1 VEKCIRFCSFFLRD
15 ISVYLVAD
23 KMLKTMLFWG
33 VEIMKNDRKLIQFH
47 FITNPEVSTHY
58 HQNPEVFYVLTGELK
73 VQIDETTFL
82 MKQGDILLINANK
95 RHTMNGNEELLGA
108 RFDLDFH
115 LLAEYMESMQLLFWC
130 NSVADKNAAYADLR
144 EVFDQILSRY
154 FEKDEKSALDLQA
167 LYFQAAHILTSN
179 FLVKADDTRLNMDDS
194 QDRQR
199 VRQIQNYIQANYQSQ
214 ISLNNLADQ
223 LYLSNAY
230 LSKYVKKH
238 LGLTFMEYL
247 NNVRLFHAVDELL
260 YTKKN
265 MTHIALDNGFPTSAT
280 FTKAFRDI
288 YGEAPSEYRRKMRE
302 QQEPNNPEQGLSEEE
317 SGRIKKYLIFKEQH
331 NEPVVKN
338 QKVCTV
344 DVQQTGKLLTDCHK
358 AICVGDAYT
367 VLQSDVQS
375 QLRDLQK
382 AADIKYARMWNI
394 FSREECYNEKGGCNF
409 RKIDQI
415 LDFLLENHM
424 KPYLELGHKEVLLNY
439 SAEKFLKEN
448 EKIENYEVQVYEYII
463 REFCTHLVNRYGIDE
478 IETWYFEYYNFS
490 NTGVT
495 ESTGMTEEE
504 GLYYQYFA
512 IIYRILKGISPA
524 IKVGGAGFILGY
536 GTLGC
541 RSILPIWKKKN
552 LMPDF
557 LSVYSYQYVA
567 IDDNG
572 ERYGRKSI
580 DIDYMKNQ
588 TEILREVIKETG
600 FQVPELHMSE
610 WNFTI
615 SNRNVLNDS
624 CNQGAYVLKNC
635 IDMNGE
641 VDLMAYW
648 HALDSYSDYYDADN
662 VLNGDSGMISRDGIR
677 KPSFY
682 AYVFMNRLLPNVIK
696 KDENSIITTNGRD
709 RYVIACHNFKKLSA
723 QYVFSEEEKIT
734 VETIDNYMENDESLK
749 LQFRLENVKDG
760 DYLVKI
766 HMVNKENGSA
776 QDIWKRLQCSKNL
789 ARDEMQ
795 YLEKSAIP
803 RMEMKNVHVEG
814 GVLELENVL
823 MAQEIRL
830 LDIQYRYSLK

>member
-1 VEKCIRFCSFFLRD
+1 
-15 ISVYLVAD
+15 
-23 KMLKTMLFWG
+23 
-33 VEIMKNDRKLIQFH
+33 
-47 FITNPEVSTHY
+47 
-58 HQNPEVFYVLTGELK
+58 

-82 MKQGDILLINANK
+82 MKQGDIILINANK

-108 RFDLDFH
+108 RFEIDFH

-144 EVFDQILSRY
+144 EVFDHILSRY

-199 VRQIQNYIQANYQSQ
+199 VRRIQNYIQANYQSQ
-214 ISLNNLADQ
+214 ISLNNLSDQ

-265 MTHIALDNGFPTSAT
+265 MTHIALDNGFPTSAA

-302 QQEPNNPEQGLSEEE
+302 QQEPENPEHGLSEEE

-367 VLQSDVQS
+367 VLQSNVQS

-394 FSREECYNEKGGCNF
+394 FSREECYNGKKGCNF

-448 EKIENYEVQVYEYII
+448 EEIENYEVQVYEYIF

-490 NTGVT
+490 NTGAT

-512 IIYRILKGISPA
+512 TIYRILKGISPA

-567 IDDNG
+567 IDDNDK
-572 ERYGRKSI
+572 RYGRKSI
-580 DIDYMKNQ
+580 DIDYMRNQ

-600 FQVPELHMSE
+600 FQVPELHISE

-776 QDIWKRLQCSKNL
+776 QDIWKRLQYSKNL

>member
-1 VEKCIRFCSFFLRD
+1 MC
-15 ISVYLVAD
+15 
-23 KMLKTMLFWG
+23 WG
-33 VEIMKNDRKLIQFH
+33 VEIMENDRKLIQFH
-47 FITNPEVSTHY
+47 IITNAEVSTHY

-82 MKQGDILLINANK
+82 MKQGDIILINANK

-108 RFDLDFH
+108 RFEIDFH

-144 EVFDQILSRY
+144 EVFDHILSRY

-199 VRQIQNYIQANYQSQ
+199 VRRIQNYIQANYQSQ
-214 ISLNNLADQ
+214 ISLNNLSDQ

-265 MTHIALDNGFPTSAT
+265 MTHIALDNGFPTSAA

-302 QQEPNNPEQGLSEEE
+302 QQEPENPEHGLSEEE

-367 VLQSDVQS
+367 VLQSNVQS

-394 FSREECYNEKGGCNF
+394 FSREECYNGKKGCNF

-448 EKIENYEVQVYEYII
+448 EEIENYEVQVYEYIF

-490 NTGVT
+490 NTGAT

-512 IIYRILKGISPA
+512 TIYRILKGISPA

-567 IDDNG
+567 IDDNDK
-572 ERYGRKSI
+572 RYGRKSI
-580 DIDYMKNQ
+580 DIDYMRNQ

-600 FQVPELHMSE
+600 FQVPELHISE

-749 LQFRLENVKDG
+749 LQFRLENVKDR

-776 QDIWKRLQCSKNL
+776 QDIWKRLQYSKNL

>member
-1 VEKCIRFCSFFLRD
+1 
-15 ISVYLVAD
+15 
-23 KMLKTMLFWG
+23 
-33 VEIMKNDRKLIQFH
+33 
-47 FITNPEVSTHY
+47 
-58 HQNPEVFYVLTGELK
+58 
-73 VQIDETTFL
+73 
-82 MKQGDILLINANK
+82 
-95 RHTMNGNEELLGA
+95 MNGNEELLGA
-108 RFDLDFH
+108 RFEIDFH

-144 EVFDQILSRY
+144 EVFDHILSRY

-199 VRQIQNYIQANYQSQ
+199 VRRIQNYIQANYQSQ
-214 ISLNNLADQ
+214 ISLNNLSDQ

-265 MTHIALDNGFPTSAT
+265 MTHIALDNGFPTSAA

-302 QQEPNNPEQGLSEEE
+302 QQEPENPEHGLSEEE

-367 VLQSDVQS
+367 VLQSNVQS

-394 FSREECYNEKGGCNF
+394 FSREECYNEKKGCNF

-448 EKIENYEVQVYEYII
+448 EEIENYEVQVYEYIF

-490 NTGVT
+490 NTGAT

-512 IIYRILKGISPA
+512 TIYRILKGISPA

-567 IDDNG
+567 IDDNDK
-572 ERYGRKSI
+572 RYGRKSI
-580 DIDYMKNQ
+580 DIDYMRNQ

-600 FQVPELHMSE
+600 FQVPELHISE

-734 VETIDNYMENDESLK
+734 VETIDNYMENDEPLK

-766 HMVNKENGSA
+766 HMVNKENGSV
-776 QDIWKRLQCSKNL
+776 QDIWKRLQYSKNL

>member
-1 VEKCIRFCSFFLRD
+1 
-15 ISVYLVAD
+15 
-23 KMLKTMLFWG
+23 
-33 VEIMKNDRKLIQFH
+33 
-47 FITNPEVSTHY
+47 
-58 HQNPEVFYVLTGELK
+58 
-73 VQIDETTFL
+73 
-82 MKQGDILLINANK
+82 
-95 RHTMNGNEELLGA
+95 
-108 RFDLDFH
+108 
-115 LLAEYMESMQLLFWC
+115 
-130 NSVADKNAAYADLR
+130 
-144 EVFDQILSRY
+144 
-154 FEKDEKSALDLQA
+154 
-167 LYFQAAHILTSN
+167 
-179 FLVKADDTRLNMDDS
+179 
-194 QDRQR
+194 
-199 VRQIQNYIQANYQSQ
+199 
-214 ISLNNLADQ
+214 
-223 LYLSNAY
+223 
-230 LSKYVKKH
+230 
-238 LGLTFMEYL
+238 MEYL

-265 MTHIALDNGFPTSAT
+265 MTHIALDNGFPTSAA

-302 QQEPNNPEQGLSEEE
+302 QQEPENPEHGLSEEE

-367 VLQSDVQS
+367 VLQSNVQS

-394 FSREECYNEKGGCNF
+394 FSREECYNGKKGCNF

-448 EKIENYEVQVYEYII
+448 EEIENYEVQVYEYIF

-490 NTGVT
+490 NTGAT

-512 IIYRILKGISPA
+512 TIYRILKGISPA

-567 IDDNG
+567 IDDNDK
-572 ERYGRKSI
+572 RYGRKSI
-580 DIDYMKNQ
+580 DIDYMRNQ

-600 FQVPELHMSE
+600 FQVPELHISE

-776 QDIWKRLQCSKNL
+776 QDIWKRLQYSKNL

>member
-1 VEKCIRFCSFFLRD
+1 MIRVTVWYEYVQEAGEFNEEFLPKDMSVEEKARLKKR
-15 ISVYLVAD
+15 VAD
-23 KMLKTMLFWG
+23 VAAKIKEVYPKG
-33 VEIMKNDRKLIQFH
+33 VMG
-47 FITNPEVSTHY
+47 TV
-58 HQNPEVFYVLTGELK
+58 
-73 VQIDETTFL
+73 
-82 MKQGDILLINANK
+82 
-95 RHTMNGNEELLGA
+95 
-108 RFDLDFH
+108 
-115 LLAEYMESMQLLFWC
+115 AE
-130 NSVADKNAAYADLR
+130 
-144 EVFDQILSRY
+144 
-154 FEKDEKSALDLQA
+154 
-167 LYFQAAHILTSN
+167 H
-179 FLVKADDTRLNMDDS
+179 
-194 QDRQR
+194 
-199 VRQIQNYIQANYQSQ
+199 
-214 ISLNNLADQ
+214 
-223 LYLSNAY
+223 
-230 LSKYVKKH
+230 
-238 LGLTFMEYL
+238 LTFMEYL

-265 MTHIALDNGFPTSAT
+265 MTHIALDNGFPTSAA

-302 QQEPNNPEQGLSEEE
+302 QQEPENPEHGLSEEE

-367 VLQSDVQS
+367 VLQSNVQS

-394 FSREECYNEKGGCNF
+394 FSREECYNGKKGCNF

-448 EKIENYEVQVYEYII
+448 EEIENYEVQVYEYIF

-490 NTGVT
+490 NTGAT

-512 IIYRILKGISPA
+512 TIYRILKGISPA

-567 IDDNG
+567 IDDNDK
-572 ERYGRKSI
+572 RYGRKSI
-580 DIDYMKNQ
+580 DIDYMRNQ

-600 FQVPELHMSE
+600 FQVPELHISE

-776 QDIWKRLQCSKNL
+776 QDIWKRLQYSKNL

>member
-1 VEKCIRFCSFFLRD
+1 
-15 ISVYLVAD
+15 
-23 KMLKTMLFWG
+23 M
-33 VEIMKNDRKLIQFH
+33 
-47 FITNPEVSTHY
+47 
-58 HQNPEVFYVLTGELK
+58 
-73 VQIDETTFL
+73 
-82 MKQGDILLINANK
+82 
-95 RHTMNGNEELLGA
+95 
-108 RFDLDFH
+108 
-115 LLAEYMESMQLLFWC
+115 FWC

-144 EVFDQILSRY
+144 EVFDHILSRY

-199 VRQIQNYIQANYQSQ
+199 VRRIQNYIQANYQSQ
-214 ISLNNLADQ
+214 ISLNNLSDQ

-265 MTHIALDNGFPTSAT
+265 MTHIALDNGFPTSAA

-302 QQEPNNPEQGLSEEE
+302 QQESENPEHGLSEEE

-382 AADIKYARMWNI
+382 ATDIKYARMWNI
-394 FSREECYNEKGGCNF
+394 FSREECYNEKKGCNF

-448 EKIENYEVQVYEYII
+448 EEIENYEVQVYEYIF

-495 ESTGMTEEE
+495 ESTGMTEEDD
-504 GLYYQYFA
+504 LYYQYFA
-512 IIYRILKGISPA
+512 TIYRILKGISPA

-536 GTLGC
+536 GTSGC

-567 IDDNG
+567 IDDNDK
-572 ERYGRKSI
+572 RYGRKSI
-580 DIDYMKNQ
+580 DIDYMRNQ

-776 QDIWKRLQCSKNL
+776 QDIWKRLQYSKNL

>member
-1 VEKCIRFCSFFLRD
+1 
-15 ISVYLVAD
+15 
-23 KMLKTMLFWG
+23 
-33 VEIMKNDRKLIQFH
+33 
-47 FITNPEVSTHY
+47 
-58 HQNPEVFYVLTGELK
+58 
-73 VQIDETTFL
+73 
-82 MKQGDILLINANK
+82 
-95 RHTMNGNEELLGA
+95 MNGNEELLGA
-108 RFDLDFH
+108 RFEIDFH

-144 EVFDQILSRY
+144 EVFDHILSRY

-199 VRQIQNYIQANYQSQ
+199 VRRIQNYIQANYQSQ
-214 ISLNNLADQ
+214 ISLNNLSDQ

-265 MTHIALDNGFPTSAT
+265 MTHIALDNGFPTSAA

-302 QQEPNNPEQGLSEEE
+302 QQEPENPEHGLSEEE

-367 VLQSDVQS
+367 VLQSNVQS

-394 FSREECYNEKGGCNF
+394 FSREECYNGKKGCNF

-448 EKIENYEVQVYEYII
+448 EEIENYEVQVYEYIF

-490 NTGVT
+490 NTGAT

-512 IIYRILKGISPA
+512 TIYRILKGISPA

-567 IDDNG
+567 IDDNDK
-572 ERYGRKSI
+572 RYGRKSI
-580 DIDYMKNQ
+580 DIDYMRNQ

-600 FQVPELHMSE
+600 FQVPELHISE

-776 QDIWKRLQCSKNL
+776 QDIWKRLQYSKNL

-803 RMEMKNVHVEG
+803 RMEMKNVHVEAG
-814 GVLELENVL
+814 CWNWK
-823 MAQEIRL
+823 MC
-830 LDIQYRYSLK
+830 

>member
-1 VEKCIRFCSFFLRD
+1 
-15 ISVYLVAD
+15 
-23 KMLKTMLFWG
+23 
-33 VEIMKNDRKLIQFH
+33 
-47 FITNPEVSTHY
+47 
-58 HQNPEVFYVLTGELK
+58 
-73 VQIDETTFL
+73 
-82 MKQGDILLINANK
+82 
-95 RHTMNGNEELLGA
+95 MNGNEELLGA
-108 RFDLDFH
+108 RFEIDFH

-144 EVFDQILSRY
+144 EVFDHILSRY

-199 VRQIQNYIQANYQSQ
+199 VRRIQNYIQANYQSQ
-214 ISLNNLADQ
+214 ISLNNLSDQ

-265 MTHIALDNGFPTSAT
+265 MTHIALDNGFPTSAA

-302 QQEPNNPEQGLSEEE
+302 QQEPENPEHGLSEEE

-367 VLQSDVQS
+367 VLQSNVQS

-394 FSREECYNEKGGCNF
+394 FSREECYNGKKGCNF

-448 EKIENYEVQVYEYII
+448 EEIENYEVQVYEYIF

-490 NTGVT
+490 NTGAT

-512 IIYRILKGISPA
+512 TIYRILKGISPA

-567 IDDNG
+567 IDDNDK
-572 ERYGRKSI
+572 RYGRKSI
-580 DIDYMKNQ
+580 DIDYMRNQ

-600 FQVPELHMSE
+600 FHVPELHISE

-662 VLNGDSGMISRDGIR
+662 VLNRDSGMISRDGIR

-776 QDIWKRLQCSKNL
+776 QDIWKRLQYSKNL

>member
-1 VEKCIRFCSFFLRD
+1 
-15 ISVYLVAD
+15 
-23 KMLKTMLFWG
+23 M
-33 VEIMKNDRKLIQFH
+33 IQM
-47 FITNPEVSTHY
+47 
-58 HQNPEVFYVLTGELK
+58 QKLK

-82 MKQGDILLINANK
+82 MKQGDIILINANK

-108 RFDLDFH
+108 RFEIDFH

-144 EVFDQILSRY
+144 EVFDHILSRY

-199 VRQIQNYIQANYQSQ
+199 VRRIQNYIQANYQSQ
-214 ISLNNLADQ
+214 ISLNNLSDQ

-265 MTHIALDNGFPTSAT
+265 MTHIALDNGFPTSAA

-302 QQEPNNPEQGLSEEE
+302 QQEPENPEHGLSEEE

-367 VLQSDVQS
+367 VLQSNVQS

-394 FSREECYNEKGGCNF
+394 FSREECYNGKKGCNF

-448 EKIENYEVQVYEYII
+448 EEIENYEVQVYEYIF

-490 NTGVT
+490 NTGAT

-512 IIYRILKGISPA
+512 TIYRILKGISPA

-567 IDDNG
+567 IDDNDK
-572 ERYGRKSI
+572 RYGRKSI
-580 DIDYMKNQ
+580 DIDYMRNQ

-600 FQVPELHMSE
+600 FQVPELHISE

-776 QDIWKRLQCSKNL
+776 QDIWKRLQYSKNL

>member
-1 VEKCIRFCSFFLRD
+1 MC
-15 ISVYLVAD
+15 
-23 KMLKTMLFWG
+23 WG
-33 VEIMKNDRKLIQFH
+33 VEIMENDRKLIQFH
-47 FITNPEVSTHY
+47 FITNAEVSTLY

-82 MKQGDILLINANK
+82 MKQGDIILINANK

-108 RFDLDFH
+108 RFEIDFH

-130 NSVADKNAAYADLR
+130 NSVADKNVAYADLR
-144 EVFDQILSRY
+144 EVFDHILSRY

-199 VRQIQNYIQANYQSQ
+199 VRRIQNYIQANYQSQ
-214 ISLNNLADQ
+214 ISLNNLSDQ

-265 MTHIALDNGFPTSAT
+265 MTHIALDNGFPTSAA

-302 QQEPNNPEQGLSEEE
+302 QQEPENPEHGLSEEE

-367 VLQSDVQS
+367 VLQSNVQS

-394 FSREECYNEKGGCNF
+394 FSREECYNGKKGCNF

-448 EKIENYEVQVYEYII
+448 EEIENYEVQVYEYIF

-490 NTGVT
+490 NTGAT

-512 IIYRILKGISPA
+512 TIYRILKGISPA

-567 IDDNG
+567 IDDNDK
-572 ERYGRKSI
+572 RYGRKSI
-580 DIDYMKNQ
+580 DIDYMRNQ

-600 FQVPELHMSE
+600 FQVPELHISE

-776 QDIWKRLQCSKNL
+776 QDIWKRLQYSKNL

>member
-1 VEKCIRFCSFFLRD
+1 MEKCIRFCSFFLRD

-662 VLNGDSGMISRDGIR
+662 VLNGDSGMISCDGIR

-789 ARDEMQ
+789 ARDEM
-795 YLEKSAIP
+795 
-803 RMEMKNVHVEG
+803 
-814 GVLELENVL
+814 
-823 MAQEIRL
+823 
-830 LDIQYRYSLK
+830 

>member
-1 VEKCIRFCSFFLRD
+1 
-15 ISVYLVAD
+15 
-23 KMLKTMLFWG
+23 
-33 VEIMKNDRKLIQFH
+33 
-47 FITNPEVSTHY
+47 
-58 HQNPEVFYVLTGELK
+58 
-73 VQIDETTFL
+73 
-82 MKQGDILLINANK
+82 
-95 RHTMNGNEELLGA
+95 
-108 RFDLDFH
+108 
-115 LLAEYMESMQLLFWC
+115 
-130 NSVADKNAAYADLR
+130 
-144 EVFDQILSRY
+144 
-154 FEKDEKSALDLQA
+154 
-167 LYFQAAHILTSN
+167 
-179 FLVKADDTRLNMDDS
+179 
-194 QDRQR
+194 
-199 VRQIQNYIQANYQSQ
+199 
-214 ISLNNLADQ
+214 
-223 LYLSNAY
+223 
-230 LSKYVKKH
+230 
-238 LGLTFMEYL
+238 MEYL

-265 MTHIALDNGFPTSAT
+265 MTHIALDNGFPTSAA

-302 QQEPNNPEQGLSEEE
+302 QQESENPEHGLSEEE

-382 AADIKYARMWNI
+382 ATDIKYARMWNI
-394 FSREECYNEKGGCNF
+394 FSREECYNEKKGCNF

-448 EKIENYEVQVYEYII
+448 EEIENYEVQVYEYIF

-495 ESTGMTEEE
+495 ESTGMTEEDD
-504 GLYYQYFA
+504 LYYQYFA
-512 IIYRILKGISPA
+512 TIYRILKGISPA

-536 GTLGC
+536 GTSGC

-567 IDDNG
+567 IDDNDK
-572 ERYGRKSI
+572 RYGRKSI
-580 DIDYMKNQ
+580 DIDYMRNQ

-776 QDIWKRLQCSKNL
+776 QDIWKRLQYSKNL

>member
-1 VEKCIRFCSFFLRD
+1 
-15 ISVYLVAD
+15 
-23 KMLKTMLFWG
+23 M
-33 VEIMKNDRKLIQFH
+33 
-47 FITNPEVSTHY
+47 
-58 HQNPEVFYVLTGELK
+58 
-73 VQIDETTFL
+73 
-82 MKQGDILLINANK
+82 
-95 RHTMNGNEELLGA
+95 
-108 RFDLDFH
+108 
-115 LLAEYMESMQLLFWC
+115 
-130 NSVADKNAAYADLR
+130 
-144 EVFDQILSRY
+144 
-154 FEKDEKSALDLQA
+154 DLQA

-199 VRQIQNYIQANYQSQ
+199 VRRIQNYIQANYQSQ
-214 ISLNNLADQ
+214 ISLNNLSDQ

-265 MTHIALDNGFPTSAT
+265 MTHIALDNGFPTSAA

-302 QQEPNNPEQGLSEEE
+302 QQEPENPEHGLSEEE

-367 VLQSDVQS
+367 VLQSNVQS

-394 FSREECYNEKGGCNF
+394 FSREECYNGKKGCNF

-448 EKIENYEVQVYEYII
+448 EEIENYEVQVYEYIF

-490 NTGVT
+490 NTGAT

-512 IIYRILKGISPA
+512 TIYRILKGISPA

-567 IDDNG
+567 IDDNDK
-572 ERYGRKSI
+572 RYGRKSI
-580 DIDYMKNQ
+580 DIDYMRNQ

-600 FQVPELHMSE
+600 FQVPELHISE

-776 QDIWKRLQCSKNL
+776 QDIWKRLQYSKNL

>member
-1 VEKCIRFCSFFLRD
+1 MGL
-15 ISVYLVAD
+15 
-23 KMLKTMLFWG
+23 
-33 VEIMKNDRKLIQFH
+33 
-47 FITNPEVSTHY
+47 
-58 HQNPEVFYVLTGELK
+58 
-73 VQIDETTFL
+73 
-82 MKQGDILLINANK
+82 
-95 RHTMNGNEELLGA
+95 
-108 RFDLDFH
+108 H

-144 EVFDQILSRY
+144 EVFDHILSRY

-199 VRQIQNYIQANYQSQ
+199 VRRIQNYIQANYQSQ
-214 ISLNNLADQ
+214 ISLNNLSDQ

-265 MTHIALDNGFPTSAT
+265 MTHIALDNGFPTSAA

-302 QQEPNNPEQGLSEEE
+302 QQEPENPEHGLSEEE

-367 VLQSDVQS
+367 VLQSNVQS

-394 FSREECYNEKGGCNF
+394 FSREECYNGKKGCNF

-448 EKIENYEVQVYEYII
+448 EEIENYEVQVYEYIF

-490 NTGVT
+490 NTGAT

-512 IIYRILKGISPA
+512 TIYRILKGISPA

-567 IDDNG
+567 IDDNDK
-572 ERYGRKSI
+572 RYGRKSI
-580 DIDYMKNQ
+580 DIDYMRNQ

-600 FQVPELHMSE
+600 FQVPELHISE

-776 QDIWKRLQCSKNL
+776 QDIWKRLQYSKNL

>member
-1 VEKCIRFCSFFLRD
+1 
-15 ISVYLVAD
+15 
-23 KMLKTMLFWG
+23 MLFWG

-265 MTHIALDNGFPTSAT
+265 MTHIALDNGFPTSAS

-624 CNQGAYVLKNC
+624 CN
-635 IDMNGE
+635 
-641 VDLMAYW
+641 
-648 HALDSYSDYYDADN
+648 
-662 VLNGDSGMISRDGIR
+662 
-677 KPSFY
+677 
-682 AYVFMNRLLPNVIK
+682 
-696 KDENSIITTNGRD
+696 
-709 RYVIACHNFKKLSA
+709 
-723 QYVFSEEEKIT
+723 
-734 VETIDNYMENDESLK
+734 
-749 LQFRLENVKDG
+749 
-760 DYLVKI
+760 
-766 HMVNKENGSA
+766 
-776 QDIWKRLQCSKNL
+776 
-789 ARDEMQ
+789 
-795 YLEKSAIP
+795 
-803 RMEMKNVHVEG
+803 
-814 GVLELENVL
+814 
-823 MAQEIRL
+823 
-830 LDIQYRYSLK
+830 

>member
-1 VEKCIRFCSFFLRD
+1 
-15 ISVYLVAD
+15 
-23 KMLKTMLFWG
+23 
-33 VEIMKNDRKLIQFH
+33 
-47 FITNPEVSTHY
+47 
-58 HQNPEVFYVLTGELK
+58 
-73 VQIDETTFL
+73 
-82 MKQGDILLINANK
+82 
-95 RHTMNGNEELLGA
+95 
-108 RFDLDFH
+108 
-115 LLAEYMESMQLLFWC
+115 
-130 NSVADKNAAYADLR
+130 
-144 EVFDQILSRY
+144 
-154 FEKDEKSALDLQA
+154 
-167 LYFQAAHILTSN
+167 
-179 FLVKADDTRLNMDDS
+179 
-194 QDRQR
+194 
-199 VRQIQNYIQANYQSQ
+199 
-214 ISLNNLADQ
+214 
-223 LYLSNAY
+223 
-230 LSKYVKKH
+230 
-238 LGLTFMEYL
+238 MEYL
-247 NNVRLFHAVDELL
+247 NHVRLFHAVDELL

-265 MTHIALDNGFPTSAT
+265 MTHIALDNGFPTSAA

-302 QQEPNNPEQGLSEEE
+302 QQEPENPEHGLSEEE

-367 VLQSDVQS
+367 VLQSNVQS

-382 AADIKYARMWNI
+382 AEDIKYARMWNI
-394 FSREECYNEKGGCNF
+394 FSREECYNGKKGCNF

-448 EKIENYEVQVYEYII
+448 EEIENYEVQVYEYIF

-490 NTGVT
+490 NTGAT

-512 IIYRILKGISPA
+512 TIYRILKGISPA

-567 IDDNG
+567 IDDNDK
-572 ERYGRKSI
+572 RYGRKSI
-580 DIDYMKNQ
+580 DIDYMRNQ

-600 FQVPELHMSE
+600 FQVPELHISE

-776 QDIWKRLQCSKNL
+776 QDIWKRLQYSKNL

>member
-1 VEKCIRFCSFFLRD
+1 
-15 ISVYLVAD
+15 
-23 KMLKTMLFWG
+23 MLKTMLFWG

-682 AYVFMNRLLPNVIK
+682 TYVFMNRLLPNVIK

>member
-1 VEKCIRFCSFFLRD
+1 
-15 ISVYLVAD
+15 
-23 KMLKTMLFWG
+23 
-33 VEIMKNDRKLIQFH
+33 
-47 FITNPEVSTHY
+47 
-58 HQNPEVFYVLTGELK
+58 
-73 VQIDETTFL
+73 
-82 MKQGDILLINANK
+82 
-95 RHTMNGNEELLGA
+95 MNGNEELLGA
-108 RFDLDFH
+108 RFEIDFH

-144 EVFDQILSRY
+144 EVFDHILSRY

-199 VRQIQNYIQANYQSQ
+199 VRRIQNYIQANYQSQ
-214 ISLNNLADQ
+214 ISLNNLSDQ

-265 MTHIALDNGFPTSAT
+265 MTHIALDNGFPTSAA

-302 QQEPNNPEQGLSEEE
+302 QQEPENPEHGLSEEE

-367 VLQSDVQS
+367 VLQSNVQS

-394 FSREECYNEKGGCNF
+394 FSREECYNEKKGCNF

-448 EKIENYEVQVYEYII
+448 EEIENYEVQVYEYIF

-490 NTGVT
+490 NTGAT

-512 IIYRILKGISPA
+512 TIYRILKGISPA

-567 IDDNG
+567 IDDNDK
-572 ERYGRKSI
+572 RYGRKSI
-580 DIDYMKNQ
+580 DIDYMRNQ

-600 FQVPELHMSE
+600 FQVPELHISE

-776 QDIWKRLQCSKNL
+776 QDIWKRLQYSKNL

>member
-1 VEKCIRFCSFFLRD
+1 MEVFLEVTVRHKKYHA
-15 ISVYLVAD
+15 VFMD
-23 KMLKTMLFWG
+23 KM
-33 VEIMKNDRKLIQFH
+33 RQQ
-47 FITNPEVSTHY
+47 PEVTSCY
-58 HQNPEVFYVLTGELK
+58 QVEGEY
-73 VQIDETTFL
+73 D
-82 MKQGDILLINANK
+82 
-95 RHTMNGNEELLGA
+95 
-108 RFDLDFH
+108 
-115 LLAEYMESMQLLFWC
+115 
-130 NSVADKNAAYADLR
+130 
-144 EVFDQILSRY
+144 
-154 FEKDEKSALDLQA
+154 
-167 LYFQAAHILTSN
+167 

-199 VRQIQNYIQANYQSQ
+199 VRRIQNYIQANYQSQ
-214 ISLNNLADQ
+214 ISLNNLSDQ

-265 MTHIALDNGFPTSAT
+265 MTHIALDNGFPTSAA

-302 QQEPNNPEQGLSEEE
+302 QQEPENPEHGLSEEE

-367 VLQSDVQS
+367 VLQSNVQS

-394 FSREECYNEKGGCNF
+394 FSREECYNENKGCNF

-448 EKIENYEVQVYEYII
+448 EEIENYEVQVYEYIF

-490 NTGVT
+490 NTGAT

-512 IIYRILKGISPA
+512 TIYRILKGISPA

-567 IDDNG
+567 IDDNDK
-572 ERYGRKSI
+572 RYGRKSI
-580 DIDYMKNQ
+580 DIDYMRNQ

-600 FQVPELHMSE
+600 FQVPELHISE

-734 VETIDNYMENDESLK
+734 VETIDNYMENDEPLK

-766 HMVNKENGSA
+766 HMVNKENGSV
-776 QDIWKRLQCSKNL
+776 QDIWKRLQYSKNL

>member
-1 VEKCIRFCSFFLRD
+1 
-15 ISVYLVAD
+15 
-23 KMLKTMLFWG
+23 M
-33 VEIMKNDRKLIQFH
+33 
-47 FITNPEVSTHY
+47 
-58 HQNPEVFYVLTGELK
+58 
-73 VQIDETTFL
+73 
-82 MKQGDILLINANK
+82 
-95 RHTMNGNEELLGA
+95 
-108 RFDLDFH
+108 
-115 LLAEYMESMQLLFWC
+115 
-130 NSVADKNAAYADLR
+130 
-144 EVFDQILSRY
+144 
-154 FEKDEKSALDLQA
+154 DLQA

-199 VRQIQNYIQANYQSQ
+199 VRRIQNYIQANYQSQ
-214 ISLNNLADQ
+214 ISLNNLSDQ

-265 MTHIALDNGFPTSAT
+265 MTHIALDNGFPTSAA

-302 QQEPNNPEQGLSEEE
+302 QQESENPEHGLSEEE

-382 AADIKYARMWNI
+382 ATDIKYARMWNI
-394 FSREECYNEKGGCNF
+394 FSREECYNEKKGCNF

-448 EKIENYEVQVYEYII
+448 EEIENYEVQVYEYIF

-495 ESTGMTEEE
+495 ESTGMTEEDD
-504 GLYYQYFA
+504 LYYQYFA
-512 IIYRILKGISPA
+512 TIYRILKGISPA

-536 GTLGC
+536 GTSGC

-567 IDDNG
+567 IDDNDK
-572 ERYGRKSI
+572 RYGRKSI
-580 DIDYMKNQ
+580 DIDYMRNQ

-776 QDIWKRLQCSKNL
+776 QDIWKRLQYSKNL
-789 ARDEMQ
+789 ARDEIQ

>member
-1 VEKCIRFCSFFLRD
+1 
-15 ISVYLVAD
+15 
-23 KMLKTMLFWG
+23 M
-33 VEIMKNDRKLIQFH
+33 
-47 FITNPEVSTHY
+47 
-58 HQNPEVFYVLTGELK
+58 
-73 VQIDETTFL
+73 
-82 MKQGDILLINANK
+82 
-95 RHTMNGNEELLGA
+95 
-108 RFDLDFH
+108 
-115 LLAEYMESMQLLFWC
+115 
-130 NSVADKNAAYADLR
+130 
-144 EVFDQILSRY
+144 
-154 FEKDEKSALDLQA
+154 DLQA

-199 VRQIQNYIQANYQSQ
+199 VRRIQNYIQANYQSQ
-214 ISLNNLADQ
+214 ISLNNLSDQ

-265 MTHIALDNGFPTSAT
+265 MTHIALDNGFPTSAA

-302 QQEPNNPEQGLSEEE
+302 QQEPENPEHGLSEEE

-367 VLQSDVQS
+367 VLQSNVQS

-394 FSREECYNEKGGCNF
+394 FSREECYNEKKGCNF

-448 EKIENYEVQVYEYII
+448 EEIENYEVQVYEYIF

-490 NTGVT
+490 NTGAT

-512 IIYRILKGISPA
+512 TIYRILKGISPA

-567 IDDNG
+567 IDDNDK
-572 ERYGRKSI
+572 RYGRKSI
-580 DIDYMKNQ
+580 DIDYMRNQ

-600 FQVPELHMSE
+600 FQVPELHISE

-734 VETIDNYMENDESLK
+734 VETIDNYMENDEPLK

-766 HMVNKENGSA
+766 HMVNKENGSV
-776 QDIWKRLQCSKNL
+776 QDIWKRLQYSKNL

>member
-1 VEKCIRFCSFFLRD
+1 LC
-15 ISVYLVAD
+15 
-23 KMLKTMLFWG
+23 WG
-33 VEIMKNDRKLIQFH
+33 VEIMENDRKLIQFY
-47 FITNPEVSTHY
+47 FITNAEVSTHY

-82 MKQGDILLINANK
+82 MKQGDIILINANK

-108 RFDLDFH
+108 RFEIDFH

-144 EVFDQILSRY
+144 EVFDHILSRY

-199 VRQIQNYIQANYQSQ
+199 VRRIQNYIQANYQSQ
-214 ISLNNLADQ
+214 ISLNNLSDQ

-265 MTHIALDNGFPTSAT
+265 MTHIALDNGFPTSAA

-302 QQEPNNPEQGLSEEE
+302 QQEPENPEHGLSEEE

-367 VLQSDVQS
+367 VLQSNVQS

-394 FSREECYNEKGGCNF
+394 FSREECYNGKKGCNF

-448 EKIENYEVQVYEYII
+448 EEIENYEVQVYEYIF

-490 NTGVT
+490 NTGAT

-512 IIYRILKGISPA
+512 TIYRILKGISPA

-567 IDDNG
+567 IDDNDK
-572 ERYGRKSI
+572 RYGRKSI
-580 DIDYMKNQ
+580 DIDYMRNQ

-600 FQVPELHMSE
+600 FQVPELHISE

-776 QDIWKRLQCSKNL
+776 QDIWKRLQYSKNL

>member
-1 VEKCIRFCSFFLRD
+1 
-15 ISVYLVAD
+15 
-23 KMLKTMLFWG
+23 MLKTMLFWG

-265 MTHIALDNGFPTSAT
+265 MTHIALDNGFPTSAS

-624 CNQGAYVLKNC
+624 CN
-635 IDMNGE
+635 
-641 VDLMAYW
+641 
-648 HALDSYSDYYDADN
+648 
-662 VLNGDSGMISRDGIR
+662 
-677 KPSFY
+677 
-682 AYVFMNRLLPNVIK
+682 
-696 KDENSIITTNGRD
+696 
-709 RYVIACHNFKKLSA
+709 
-723 QYVFSEEEKIT
+723 
-734 VETIDNYMENDESLK
+734 
-749 LQFRLENVKDG
+749 
-760 DYLVKI
+760 
-766 HMVNKENGSA
+766 
-776 QDIWKRLQCSKNL
+776 
-789 ARDEMQ
+789 
-795 YLEKSAIP
+795 
-803 RMEMKNVHVEG
+803 
-814 GVLELENVL
+814 
-823 MAQEIRL
+823 
-830 LDIQYRYSLK
+830 

>member
-1 VEKCIRFCSFFLRD
+1 
-15 ISVYLVAD
+15 
-23 KMLKTMLFWG
+23 
-33 VEIMKNDRKLIQFH
+33 
-47 FITNPEVSTHY
+47 
-58 HQNPEVFYVLTGELK
+58 
-73 VQIDETTFL
+73 
-82 MKQGDILLINANK
+82 
-95 RHTMNGNEELLGA
+95 
-108 RFDLDFH
+108 
-115 LLAEYMESMQLLFWC
+115 
-130 NSVADKNAAYADLR
+130 
-144 EVFDQILSRY
+144 
-154 FEKDEKSALDLQA
+154 
-167 LYFQAAHILTSN
+167 
-179 FLVKADDTRLNMDDS
+179 
-194 QDRQR
+194 
-199 VRQIQNYIQANYQSQ
+199 
-214 ISLNNLADQ
+214 
-223 LYLSNAY
+223 
-230 LSKYVKKH
+230 
-238 LGLTFMEYL
+238 MEYL

-265 MTHIALDNGFPTSAT
+265 MTHIALDNGFPTSAA

-302 QQEPNNPEQGLSEEE
+302 QQEPENPEHGLSEEE

-367 VLQSDVQS
+367 VLQSNVQS

-394 FSREECYNEKGGCNF
+394 FSREECYNEKKGCNF

-448 EKIENYEVQVYEYII
+448 EEIENYEVQVYEYIF

-490 NTGVT
+490 NTGAT

-512 IIYRILKGISPA
+512 TIYRILKGISPA

-567 IDDNG
+567 IDDNDK
-572 ERYGRKSI
+572 RYGRKSI
-580 DIDYMKNQ
+580 DIDYMRNQ

-600 FQVPELHMSE
+600 FQVPELHISE

-734 VETIDNYMENDESLK
+734 VETIDNYMENDEPLK

-766 HMVNKENGSA
+766 HMVNKENGSV
-776 QDIWKRLQCSKNL
+776 QDIWKRLQYSKNL

>member
-1 VEKCIRFCSFFLRD
+1 
-15 ISVYLVAD
+15 
-23 KMLKTMLFWG
+23 
-33 VEIMKNDRKLIQFH
+33 
-47 FITNPEVSTHY
+47 
-58 HQNPEVFYVLTGELK
+58 
-73 VQIDETTFL
+73 
-82 MKQGDILLINANK
+82 
-95 RHTMNGNEELLGA
+95 
-108 RFDLDFH
+108 
-115 LLAEYMESMQLLFWC
+115 
-130 NSVADKNAAYADLR
+130 
-144 EVFDQILSRY
+144 
-154 FEKDEKSALDLQA
+154 
-167 LYFQAAHILTSN
+167 
-179 FLVKADDTRLNMDDS
+179 MDDS

-199 VRQIQNYIQANYQSQ
+199 VRRIQNYIQANYQSQ
-214 ISLNNLADQ
+214 ISLNNLSDQ

-265 MTHIALDNGFPTSAT
+265 MTHIALDNGFPTSAA

-302 QQEPNNPEQGLSEEE
+302 QQEPENLEHGLSEEE

-367 VLQSDVQS
+367 VLQSNVQS

-394 FSREECYNEKGGCNF
+394 FSREECYNGKKGCNF

-448 EKIENYEVQVYEYII
+448 EEIENYEVQVYEYIF

-490 NTGVT
+490 NTGAT

-512 IIYRILKGISPA
+512 TIYRILKGISPA

-567 IDDNG
+567 IDDNDK
-572 ERYGRKSI
+572 RYGRKSI
-580 DIDYMKNQ
+580 DIDYMRNQ

-600 FQVPELHMSE
+600 FQVPELHISE

-776 QDIWKRLQCSKNL
+776 QDIWKRLQYSKNL

>member
-1 VEKCIRFCSFFLRD
+1 MC
-15 ISVYLVAD
+15 
-23 KMLKTMLFWG
+23 WG
-33 VEIMKNDRKLIQFH
+33 VEIMENDRKLIQFH
-47 FITNPEVSTHY
+47 FITNAEVSTHY

-82 MKQGDILLINANK
+82 MKQGDIILINANK

-108 RFDLDFH
+108 RFEIDFH

-144 EVFDQILSRY
+144 EVFDHILSRY

-199 VRQIQNYIQANYQSQ
+199 VRRIQNYIQANYQSQ
-214 ISLNNLADQ
+214 ISLNNLSDQ

-265 MTHIALDNGFPTSAT
+265 MTHIALDNGFPTSAA

-302 QQEPNNPEQGLSEEE
+302 QQEPENPEHGLSEEE

-367 VLQSDVQS
+367 VLQSNVQS

-394 FSREECYNEKGGCNF
+394 FSREECYNEKKGCNF

-448 EKIENYEVQVYEYII
+448 EEIENYEVQVYEYIF

-490 NTGVT
+490 NTGAT

-512 IIYRILKGISPA
+512 TIYRILKGISPA

-567 IDDNG
+567 IDDNDK
-572 ERYGRKSI
+572 RYGRKSI
-580 DIDYMKNQ
+580 DIDYMRNQ

-600 FQVPELHMSE
+600 FQVPELHISE

-734 VETIDNYMENDESLK
+734 VETIDNYMENDEPLK

-766 HMVNKENGSA
+766 HMVNKENGSV
-776 QDIWKRLQCSKNL
+776 QDIWKRLQYSKNL

-830 LDIQYRYSLK
+830 LNIQYRYSLK

>member
-1 VEKCIRFCSFFLRD
+1 
-15 ISVYLVAD
+15 
-23 KMLKTMLFWG
+23 
-33 VEIMKNDRKLIQFH
+33 
-47 FITNPEVSTHY
+47 
-58 HQNPEVFYVLTGELK
+58 
-73 VQIDETTFL
+73 
-82 MKQGDILLINANK
+82 
-95 RHTMNGNEELLGA
+95 
-108 RFDLDFH
+108 
-115 LLAEYMESMQLLFWC
+115 
-130 NSVADKNAAYADLR
+130 
-144 EVFDQILSRY
+144 
-154 FEKDEKSALDLQA
+154 
-167 LYFQAAHILTSN
+167 
-179 FLVKADDTRLNMDDS
+179 
-194 QDRQR
+194 
-199 VRQIQNYIQANYQSQ
+199 
-214 ISLNNLADQ
+214 
-223 LYLSNAY
+223 
-230 LSKYVKKH
+230 
-238 LGLTFMEYL
+238 MEYL

-265 MTHIALDNGFPTSAT
+265 MTHIALDNGFPTSAA

-302 QQEPNNPEQGLSEEE
+302 QQEPETPEHGLSEEE

-367 VLQSDVQS
+367 VLQSNVQS

-394 FSREECYNEKGGCNF
+394 FSREECYNEKKGCNF

-448 EKIENYEVQVYEYII
+448 EEIENYEVQVYEYIF

-490 NTGVT
+490 NTGAT

-512 IIYRILKGISPA
+512 TIYRILKGISPA

-567 IDDNG
+567 IDDNDK
-572 ERYGRKSI
+572 RYGRKSI
-580 DIDYMKNQ
+580 DIDYMRNQ

-600 FQVPELHMSE
+600 FQVPELHISE

-734 VETIDNYMENDESLK
+734 VETIDNYMENDEPLK

-766 HMVNKENGSA
+766 HMVNKENGSV
-776 QDIWKRLQCSKNL
+776 QDIWKRLQYSKNL

>member
-1 VEKCIRFCSFFLRD
+1 
-15 ISVYLVAD
+15 
-23 KMLKTMLFWG
+23 MLKTMLFWG

-615 SNRNVLNDS
+615 SNRK
-624 CNQGAYVLKNC
+624 Y
-635 IDMNGE
+635 
-641 VDLMAYW
+641 
-648 HALDSYSDYYDADN
+648 
-662 VLNGDSGMISRDGIR
+662 
-677 KPSFY
+677 
-682 AYVFMNRLLPNVIK
+682 
-696 KDENSIITTNGRD
+696 
-709 RYVIACHNFKKLSA
+709 
-723 QYVFSEEEKIT
+723 
-734 VETIDNYMENDESLK
+734 
-749 LQFRLENVKDG
+749 
-760 DYLVKI
+760 
-766 HMVNKENGSA
+766 
-776 QDIWKRLQCSKNL
+776 
-789 ARDEMQ
+789 
-795 YLEKSAIP
+795 
-803 RMEMKNVHVEG
+803 
-814 GVLELENVL
+814 
-823 MAQEIRL
+823 
-830 LDIQYRYSLK
+830 

>member
-1 VEKCIRFCSFFLRD
+1 
-15 ISVYLVAD
+15 
-23 KMLKTMLFWG
+23 MLFWG

-82 MKQGDILLINANK
+82 MKQGDIILINANK
-95 RHTMNGNEELLGA
+95 RHTMNGNEKLLGA
-108 RFDLDFH
+108 RFEIDFH

-144 EVFDQILSRY
+144 EVFDHILSRY

-199 VRQIQNYIQANYQSQ
+199 VRRIQNYIQANYQSQ
-214 ISLNNLADQ
+214 ISLNNLSDQ

-265 MTHIALDNGFPTSAT
+265 MTHIALDNGFPTSAA

-302 QQEPNNPEQGLSEEE
+302 QQEPENPEHGLSEEE

-367 VLQSDVQS
+367 VLQSNVQS

-394 FSREECYNEKGGCNF
+394 FSREECYNGKKGCNF

-490 NTGVT
+490 NTGAT

-512 IIYRILKGISPA
+512 TIYRILKGISPA

-567 IDDNG
+567 IDDNDK
-572 ERYGRKSI
+572 RYGRKSI
-580 DIDYMKNQ
+580 DIDYMRNQ

-600 FQVPELHMSE
+600 FQVPELHISE

-776 QDIWKRLQCSKNL
+776 QDIWKRLQYSKNL

>member
-1 VEKCIRFCSFFLRD
+1 
-15 ISVYLVAD
+15 
-23 KMLKTMLFWG
+23 
-33 VEIMKNDRKLIQFH
+33 
-47 FITNPEVSTHY
+47 
-58 HQNPEVFYVLTGELK
+58 
-73 VQIDETTFL
+73 
-82 MKQGDILLINANK
+82 
-95 RHTMNGNEELLGA
+95 MNGNEELLGA
-108 RFDLDFH
+108 RFEIDFH

-130 NSVADKNAAYADLR
+130 NTVADKNAAYADLR
-144 EVFDQILSRY
+144 EVFDHILSRY

-199 VRQIQNYIQANYQSQ
+199 VRRIQNYIQANYQSQ
-214 ISLNNLADQ
+214 ISLNNLSDQ

-265 MTHIALDNGFPTSAT
+265 MTHIALDNGFPTSAA

-302 QQEPNNPEQGLSEEE
+302 QQEPENPEHGLSEEE

-367 VLQSDVQS
+367 VLQSNVQS

-394 FSREECYNEKGGCNF
+394 FSREECYNGKKGCNF

-448 EKIENYEVQVYEYII
+448 EEIENYEVQVYEYIF

-490 NTGVT
+490 NTGAT

-512 IIYRILKGISPA
+512 TIYRILKGISPA

-567 IDDNG
+567 IDDNDK
-572 ERYGRKSI
+572 RYGRKSI
-580 DIDYMKNQ
+580 DIDYMRNQ

-600 FQVPELHMSE
+600 FQVPELHISE

-776 QDIWKRLQCSKNL
+776 QDIWKRLQYSKNL

>member
-1 VEKCIRFCSFFLRD
+1 MC
-15 ISVYLVAD
+15 
-23 KMLKTMLFWG
+23 WG
-33 VEIMKNDRKLIQFH
+33 VEIMENDRKLIQVH
-47 FITNPEVSTHY
+47 FITNAEVSTHY

-82 MKQGDILLINANK
+82 MKQGDIILINANK
-95 RHTMNGNEELLGA
+95 RHTMNRNEELLGA
-108 RFDLDFH
+108 RFEIDFH

-144 EVFDQILSRY
+144 EVFDHILSRY

-167 LYFQAAHILTSN
+167 LYFQTAHILTSN

-199 VRQIQNYIQANYQSQ
+199 VRRIQNYIQANYQSQ
-214 ISLNNLADQ
+214 ISLNNLSDQ

-265 MTHIALDNGFPTSAT
+265 MTHIALDNGFPTSAA

-302 QQEPNNPEQGLSEEE
+302 QQEPENPEHGLSEEE

-367 VLQSDVQS
+367 VLQSNVQS

-394 FSREECYNEKGGCNF
+394 FSREECYNGKKGCNF

-448 EKIENYEVQVYEYII
+448 EEIENYEVQVYEYIF

-490 NTGVT
+490 NTGAT

-512 IIYRILKGISPA
+512 TIYRILKGISPA

-567 IDDNG
+567 IDDNDK
-572 ERYGRKSI
+572 RYGRKSI
-580 DIDYMKNQ
+580 DIDYMRNQ

-600 FQVPELHMSE
+600 FQVPELHISE

-776 QDIWKRLQCSKNL
+776 QDIWKRLQYSKNL

>member
-1 VEKCIRFCSFFLRD
+1 
-15 ISVYLVAD
+15 
-23 KMLKTMLFWG
+23 
-33 VEIMKNDRKLIQFH
+33 
-47 FITNPEVSTHY
+47 
-58 HQNPEVFYVLTGELK
+58 
-73 VQIDETTFL
+73 
-82 MKQGDILLINANK
+82 
-95 RHTMNGNEELLGA
+95 
-108 RFDLDFH
+108 
-115 LLAEYMESMQLLFWC
+115 
-130 NSVADKNAAYADLR
+130 
-144 EVFDQILSRY
+144 
-154 FEKDEKSALDLQA
+154 
-167 LYFQAAHILTSN
+167 
-179 FLVKADDTRLNMDDS
+179 MDDS

-199 VRQIQNYIQANYQSQ
+199 VRRIQNYIQANYQSQ
-214 ISLNNLADQ
+214 ISLNNLSDQ

-265 MTHIALDNGFPTSAT
+265 MTHIALDNGFPTSAA

-302 QQEPNNPEQGLSEEE
+302 QQEPENPEHGLSEEE

-367 VLQSDVQS
+367 VLQSNVQS

-394 FSREECYNEKGGCNF
+394 FSREECYNEKKGCNF
-409 RKIDQI
+409 RKIEQI

-439 SAEKFLKEN
+439 SAEEFLKEN
-448 EKIENYEVQVYEYII
+448 EEIENYEVQVYEYIF

-490 NTGVT
+490 NTGAT

-512 IIYRILKGISPA
+512 TIYRILKGISPA

-567 IDDNG
+567 IDDNDK
-572 ERYGRKSI
+572 RYGRKSI
-580 DIDYMKNQ
+580 DIDYMRNQ

-600 FQVPELHMSE
+600 FQVPELHISE

-734 VETIDNYMENDESLK
+734 VETIDNYMENDEPLK

-766 HMVNKENGSA
+766 HMVNKENGSV
-776 QDIWKRLQCSKNL
+776 QDIWKRLQYSKNL

>member
-1 VEKCIRFCSFFLRD
+1 ME
-15 ISVYLVAD
+15 
-23 KMLKTMLFWG
+23 
-33 VEIMKNDRKLIQFH
+33 NDRKLIQFH
-47 FITNPEVSTHY
+47 FITNAEVYTHY

-82 MKQGDILLINANK
+82 MKQGDIILINANK

-108 RFDLDFH
+108 RFEIDFH

-144 EVFDQILSRY
+144 EVFDHILSRY

-199 VRQIQNYIQANYQSQ
+199 VRRIQNYIQANYQSQ
-214 ISLNNLADQ
+214 ISLNNLSDQ

-265 MTHIALDNGFPTSAT
+265 MTHIALDNGFPTSAA

-302 QQEPNNPEQGLSEEE
+302 QQEPENPEHGLSEEE

-367 VLQSDVQS
+367 VLQSNVQS

-394 FSREECYNEKGGCNF
+394 FSREECYNGKKGCNF

-448 EKIENYEVQVYEYII
+448 EEIENYEVQVYEYIF

-490 NTGVT
+490 NTGAT

-512 IIYRILKGISPA
+512 TIYRILKGISPA

-567 IDDNG
+567 IDDNDK
-572 ERYGRKSI
+572 RYGRKSI
-580 DIDYMKNQ
+580 DIDYMRNQ

-600 FQVPELHMSE
+600 FQVPELHISE

-776 QDIWKRLQCSKNL
+776 QDIWKRLQYSKNL

>member
-1 VEKCIRFCSFFLRD
+1 
-15 ISVYLVAD
+15 
-23 KMLKTMLFWG
+23 MT
-33 VEIMKNDRKLIQFH
+33 
-47 FITNPEVSTHY
+47 FI
-58 HQNPEVFYVLTGELK
+58 
-73 VQIDETTFL
+73 
-82 MKQGDILLINANK
+82 
-95 RHTMNGNEELLGA
+95 
-108 RFDLDFH
+108 
-115 LLAEYMESMQLLFWC
+115 
-130 NSVADKNAAYADLR
+130 
-144 EVFDQILSRY
+144 
-154 FEKDEKSALDLQA
+154 
-167 LYFQAAHILTSN
+167 
-179 FLVKADDTRLNMDDS
+179 
-194 QDRQR
+194 
-199 VRQIQNYIQANYQSQ
+199 
-214 ISLNNLADQ
+214 
-223 LYLSNAY
+223 
-230 LSKYVKKH
+230 
-238 LGLTFMEYL
+238 EYL

-265 MTHIALDNGFPTSAT
+265 MTHIALDNGFPTSAA

-302 QQEPNNPEQGLSEEE
+302 QQEPENPEHGLSEEE

-367 VLQSDVQS
+367 VLQSNVQS

-394 FSREECYNEKGGCNF
+394 FSREECYNEKKGCNF

-448 EKIENYEVQVYEYII
+448 EEIENYEVQVYEYIF

-490 NTGVT
+490 NTGAT

-512 IIYRILKGISPA
+512 TIYRILKGISPA

-567 IDDNG
+567 IDDNDK
-572 ERYGRKSI
+572 RYGRKSI
-580 DIDYMKNQ
+580 DIDYMRNQ

-600 FQVPELHMSE
+600 FQVPELHISE

-734 VETIDNYMENDESLK
+734 VETIDNYMENDEPLK

-766 HMVNKENGSA
+766 HMVNKENGSV
-776 QDIWKRLQCSKNL
+776 QDIWKRLQYSKNL

>member
-1 VEKCIRFCSFFLRD
+1 
-15 ISVYLVAD
+15 
-23 KMLKTMLFWG
+23 
-33 VEIMKNDRKLIQFH
+33 
-47 FITNPEVSTHY
+47 
-58 HQNPEVFYVLTGELK
+58 
-73 VQIDETTFL
+73 
-82 MKQGDILLINANK
+82 
-95 RHTMNGNEELLGA
+95 
-108 RFDLDFH
+108 
-115 LLAEYMESMQLLFWC
+115 
-130 NSVADKNAAYADLR
+130 
-144 EVFDQILSRY
+144 
-154 FEKDEKSALDLQA
+154 
-167 LYFQAAHILTSN
+167 
-179 FLVKADDTRLNMDDS
+179 
-194 QDRQR
+194 
-199 VRQIQNYIQANYQSQ
+199 
-214 ISLNNLADQ
+214 
-223 LYLSNAY
+223 

-265 MTHIALDNGFPTSAT
+265 MTHIALDNGFPTSAA

-302 QQEPNNPEQGLSEEE
+302 QQEPENPEHGLSEEE

-367 VLQSDVQS
+367 VLQSNVQS

-394 FSREECYNEKGGCNF
+394 FSREECYNGKKGCNF

-448 EKIENYEVQVYEYII
+448 EEIENYEVQVYEYIF

-490 NTGVT
+490 NTGAT

-512 IIYRILKGISPA
+512 TIYRILKGISPA

-567 IDDNG
+567 IDDNDK
-572 ERYGRKSI
+572 RYGRKSI
-580 DIDYMKNQ
+580 DIDYMRNQ

-600 FQVPELHMSE
+600 FQVPELHISE

-776 QDIWKRLQCSKNL
+776 QDIWKRLQYSKNL

>member
-1 VEKCIRFCSFFLRD
+1 MC
-15 ISVYLVAD
+15 
-23 KMLKTMLFWG
+23 WG
-33 VEIMKNDRKLIQFH
+33 VEIMENDRKLIQCH
-47 FITNPEVSTHY
+47 FITNAEVSTHY

-82 MKQGDILLINANK
+82 MKQGDIILINANK

-108 RFDLDFH
+108 RFEIDFH

-144 EVFDQILSRY
+144 EVFDHILSRY

-199 VRQIQNYIQANYQSQ
+199 VRRIQNYIQANYQSQ
-214 ISLNNLADQ
+214 ISLNNLSDQ

-265 MTHIALDNGFPTSAT
+265 MTHIALDNGFPTSAA

-302 QQEPNNPEQGLSEEE
+302 QQEPENPEHGLSEEE

-367 VLQSDVQS
+367 VLQSNVQS

-382 AADIKYARMWNI
+382 AEDIKYARMWNI
-394 FSREECYNEKGGCNF
+394 FSREECYNGKKGCNF

-448 EKIENYEVQVYEYII
+448 EEIENYEVQVYEYIF

-490 NTGVT
+490 NTGAT

-512 IIYRILKGISPA
+512 TIYRILKGISPA

-567 IDDNG
+567 IDDNDK
-572 ERYGRKSI
+572 RYGRKSI
-580 DIDYMKNQ
+580 DIDYMRNQ

-600 FQVPELHMSE
+600 FQVPELHISE

-776 QDIWKRLQCSKNL
+776 QDIWKRLQYSKNL

>member
-1 VEKCIRFCSFFLRD
+1 
-15 ISVYLVAD
+15 
-23 KMLKTMLFWG
+23 
-33 VEIMKNDRKLIQFH
+33 
-47 FITNPEVSTHY
+47 
-58 HQNPEVFYVLTGELK
+58 
-73 VQIDETTFL
+73 
-82 MKQGDILLINANK
+82 
-95 RHTMNGNEELLGA
+95 
-108 RFDLDFH
+108 
-115 LLAEYMESMQLLFWC
+115 MESMQLLFWC

-144 EVFDQILSRY
+144 EVFDHILSRY

-199 VRQIQNYIQANYQSQ
+199 VRRIQNYIQANYQSQ
-214 ISLNNLADQ
+214 ISLNNLSDQ

-265 MTHIALDNGFPTSAT
+265 MTHIALDNGFPTSAA

-302 QQEPNNPEQGLSEEE
+302 QQEPENPEHGLSEEE

-367 VLQSDVQS
+367 VLQSNVQS

-394 FSREECYNEKGGCNF
+394 FSREECYNGKKGCNF

-448 EKIENYEVQVYEYII
+448 EEIENYEVQVYEYIF

-490 NTGVT
+490 NTGAT

-512 IIYRILKGISPA
+512 TIYRILKGISPA

-567 IDDNG
+567 IDDN
-572 ERYGRKSI
+572 EKRYGRKSI
-580 DIDYMKNQ
+580 DIDYMRNQ

-600 FQVPELHMSE
+600 FQVPELHISE

-776 QDIWKRLQCSKNL
+776 QDIWKRLQYSKNL